1 MRKKSIFILLYLCI
15 SIPLGL
21 FIAGIF
27 SGISISF
34 IIWDFKE
41 KFPFSTQEIYQYLKT
56 STIGVPIG
64 MTLWFFNYR
73 KL

>member
-34 IIWDFKE
+34 IILDFNE
-41 KFPFSTQEIYQYLKT
+41 EFPFSKKEIYQYLKI
-56 STIGVPIG
+56 SIIGVPIG
-64 MTLWFFNYR
+64 LALWFFNYR